1 MTFYPSAWCHSQG
14 TRSEIFATKE
24 NKMPVPNDIQNNPLA
39 YAQVWTGNRNVTGRG
54 TPQAPGVVKAR
65 RFVTYIEVL
74 EQGAHDPEI
83 RTLAIQRG
91 MTPRP
96 MHRGRVSPLNTT
108 ATQLTYYAP
117 HGQEAAD

>member
-1 MTFYPSAWCHSQG
+1 
-14 TRSEIFATKE
+14 
-24 NKMPVPNDIQNNPLA
+24 MPVPNDIQNNPLA

-108 ATQLTYYAP
+108 ATPYLLCASRAGGGRHRQSIYDGDLDD
-117 HGQEAAD
+117 ES